1 MVATSP
7 SMRSHSWSE
16 VYSVVMKFP
25 LARLA
30 FVSIGNERRGG
41 DLQRQ
46 PLPAHFGED
55 RGADRSERRGDVAHR
70 DRRIEARAETAR
82 CHPAHLFGGGAV
94 RQQPRAL
101 APPRAGFGPPADAA
115 A

>member
-25 LARLA
+25 LALARLA
-30 FVSIGNERRGG
+30 FVSIGNEGRRG

-46 PLPAHFGED
+46 PLPAHFGEY
-55 RGADRSERRGDVAHR
+55 RGADRSERGGDVAHR
-70 DRRIEARAETAR
+70 DRRIEARTEPAR
-82 CHPAHLFGGGAV
+82 RHLADRLGRGAV
-94 RQQPRAL
+94 GKQRRAF
-101 APPRAGFGPPADAA
+101 AHRRAA
-115 A
+115 